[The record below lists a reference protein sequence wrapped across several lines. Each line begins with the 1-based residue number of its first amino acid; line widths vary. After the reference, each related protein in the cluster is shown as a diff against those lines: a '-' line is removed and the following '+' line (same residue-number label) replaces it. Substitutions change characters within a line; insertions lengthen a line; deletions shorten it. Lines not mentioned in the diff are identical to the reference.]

1 MADTQFEMLATQVW
15 IFMFGVSIGAMLVD
29 LKFFWWLPVFIIL
42 VLVAYRIWAYFM
54 FSDNRGVR
62 K

>member
-1 MADTQFEMLATQVW
+1 MTDTQFEMLATQVW

-29 LKFFWWLPVFIIL
+29 FKFFWWLPLFIIL

-54 FSDNRGVR
+54 FRNESDEQI
-62 K
+62 

>member
-1 MADTQFEMLATQVW
+1 MTDTQFEMLATQVW

-29 LKFFWWLPVFIIL
+29 FKFFWWLPLFIIL

-54 FSDNRGVR
+54 FSDMRVR

>member
-1 MADTQFEMLATQVW
+1 MTDTQFEMLATQVW

-29 LKFFWWLPVFIIL
+29 FKFFWWLPLFIIL

-54 FSDNRGVR
+54 FRNEPDEQI
-62 K
+62 

>member
-1 MADTQFEMLATQVW
+1 MTDTQFEMLATQVW
-15 IFMFGVSIGAMLVD
+15 IFMFGVSIGAALVD
-29 LKFFWWLPVFIIL
+29 FKFFWWLPLFIIL

-54 FSDNRGVR
+54 FSDRRVR